1 LGESALTITALP
13 AATVELKV
21 NSSAIA
27 PGMEYFPGLAHAVP
41 IELTRA
47 TMRAFNSSLNL
58 CLHYYFLLTFHHLR
72 YSVIFKSE
80 QDCSIIILSSGHG
93 GKTFLL
99 ILCSRV
105 LTTLYLLKEFFHT
118 I

>member
-47 TMRAFNSSLNL
+47 TIRAFNSFLIL
-58 CLHYYFLLTFHHLR
+58 CLHYYFLLTSHHLR
-72 YSVIFKSE
+72 YSVTFKSQ
-80 QDCSIIILSSGHG
+80 QDCSTIIEVLSIG
-93 GKTFLL
+93 
-99 ILCSRV
+99 V
-105 LTTLYLLKEFFHT
+105 
-118 I
+118 